1 MDFKVQHE
9 IDQALWIYENN
20 VVVFLFFSHYLIKER
35 NFDFMNCN
43 SSHKFPPNKD

>member
-9 IDQALWIYENN
+9 IDQALWIYEN
-20 VVVFLFFSHYLIKER
+20 KER